1 MEEEVAGPSQRRE
14 STKMA
19 SGSSTQTKPLLAALS
34 GERRK
39 RPPIW
44 LMRQAGRYLPEY
56 RAIRRSAGS
65 FLDLCYSPELAI
77 EITLQPI
84 RRFGFDAAILFSD
97 ILVVPDALGA
107 EVRFVEGEGPQL
119 TPLRS
124 AADVARLDANGLHA
138 HLEPVYTAIR
148 GLRTALPGDVTLIG
162 FSGAPWTLAAYMVEG
177 GGSKEFLA
185 ARRMARGEPETF
197 RALID
202 LLADTVISYL
212 CAQVDAGA
220 EALQLFDSWAG
231 VLPEP
236 ELRRWCIEPTRRI
249 VTALRQRHP
258 DIPIIAFPRGIG
270 VSYVEFARA
279 VPVQGIS
286 LDTTVPVE
294 WAAQTLRRDP
304 GLCLQGNLDPVA
316 LLGSEEDLLAEARRI
331 VAAYGDRP
339 FVFNLGHGVAQETP
353 PESVARLVDYLK
365 SRER

>member
-1 MEEEVAGPSQRRE
+1 MTSGG
-14 STKMA
+14 STR
-19 SGSSTQTKPLLAALS
+19 TKPLLAALG

-39 RPPIW
+39 RPPVW

-56 RAIRRSAGS
+56 RAIRRSVGG

-84 RRFGFDAAILFSD
+84 RRYGFDAAILFSD

-124 AADVARLDANGLHA
+124 AADLARLSAKDLHA
-138 HLEPVYTAIR
+138 HLEPVYATIR

-162 FSGAPWTLAAYMVEG
+162 FSGAPWTLAAYMAEG

-185 ARRMARGEPETF
+185 ARRMARREPGTF

-202 LLADTVISYL
+202 LLTDSVISYL
-212 CAQVDAGA
+212 SAQVDAGA

-258 DIPIIAFPRGIG
+258 DTPIIAFPRGIG
-270 VSYVEFARA
+270 ASYVEFART

-286 LDTTVPVE
+286 LDTTVPVQ
-294 WAAQTLRRDP
+294 WATQTLRCDP
-304 GLCLQGNLDPVA
+304 GLCLQGNLDPTA
-316 LLGSEEDLLAEARRI
+316 LLGDEAGLMAEADRI
-331 VAAYGDRP
+331 VRAYGARP
-339 FVFNLGHGVAQETP
+339 FIFNLGHGVAQETP
-353 PESVARLVDYLK
+353 PESVARHVYYLK
-365 SRER
+365 TLER